1 MENSV
6 DHPHMIVDRAIED
19 KLRSLGLTR
28 VYQGYHY
35 LLHCARLAR
44 EDRAYLVMPTK
55 RLYPDTARTFGV
67 KPEAVDSSIR
77 AAISL
82 CCIRCPDRVERMCEG
97 KTRPTVTEFLQGLV
111 EQLITWP

>member
-1 MENSV
+1 
-6 DHPHMIVDRAIED
+6 MIVDRAIED

-67 KPEAVDSSIR
+67 KPEAVESSIR

-82 CCIRCPDRVERMCEG
+82 CCVRCPDRVSQMCEG
-97 KTRPTVTEFLQGLV
+97 IDRPTVTEFLQGLV
-111 EQLITWP
+111 GQLEISSRA